1 MGLSNAASRARNYSV
16 TVNQNQG
23 GGSKKAGFPF
33 IVGRTANVSRQFG
46 CTNVQNGDS
55 TNNRCCGLKGYQTTL
70 FPNVNIS
77 RNIGRGTNADY
88 WKVPG
93 LAR

>member
-1 MGLSNAASRARNYSV
+1 MGLSNAASRARNYTT

-33 IVGRTANVSRQFG
+33 IIGRTANITRQFG
-46 CTNVQNGDS
+46 CTDVKNDH
-55 TNNRCCGLKGYQTTL
+55 CCGLASYQKTKFIANL
-70 FPNVNIS
+70 S
-77 RNIGRGTNADY
+77 RNIGRSSNLDY

-93 LAR
+93 